1 METLDT
7 PPLADGGDF
16 LIAST
21 ILPSTDDGTFFLLFF
36 SFIILGG
43 IVSQVM
49 WNDGLKSV
57 FVQEMCAIYNITQVS
72 LLSVVRFN
80 SIDCAKIYW

>member
-21 ILPSTDDGTFFLLFF
+21 ILPSTDDGKE
-36 SFIILGG
+36 IIDHDVMDGR
-43 IVSQVM
+43 IVDNYHKYSWKFNENQLNIWCDIVE
-49 WNDGLKSV
+49 NNHVLKV
-57 FVQEMCAIYNITQVS
+57 I
-72 LLSVVRFN
+72 
-80 SIDCAKIYW
+80 